1 MFEIP
6 VAPYTHVV
14 TSKKSG
20 KIINIDNRYIARLA
34 KLAGAPKSKVAGVD
48 LLVSLN
54 SIIEKNQPLFT
65 VHAEAQG
72 ELKYALSFL
81 EQGHEIFHIEE
92 I

>member
-1 MFEIP
+1 
-6 VAPYTHVV
+6 
-14 TSKKSG
+14 
-20 KIINIDNRYIARLA
+20 
-34 KLAGAPKSKVAGVD
+34 

-54 SIIEKNQPLFT
+54 STIEKNQPLFT